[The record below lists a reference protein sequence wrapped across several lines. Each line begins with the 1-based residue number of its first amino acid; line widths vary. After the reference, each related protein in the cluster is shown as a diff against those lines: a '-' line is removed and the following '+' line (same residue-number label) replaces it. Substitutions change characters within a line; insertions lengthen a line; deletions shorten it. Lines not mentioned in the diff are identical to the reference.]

1 MVQNKKVQKQ
11 IKTTYFA
18 SFFKKRKTRRNR
30 NHKGTL
36 LSLED
41 QQTRNSFFREKR
53 DCTKGTIQ
61 KKHCFFVKKGE
72 PKRKMF

>member
-1 MVQNKKVQKQ
+1 MVKKESSKTSKKQ
-11 IKTTYFA
+11 LILQ
-18 SFFKKRKTRRNR
+18 FFKKKQTTRRKI

-53 DCTKGTIQ
+53 DCTKGTI
-61 KKHCFFVKKGE
+61 KKTFFFVKKGE
-72 PKRKMF
+72 KVKGEIF